1 MLKITFY
8 GEIGSRMG
16 PELLMELSAPATTV
30 GDLRKELASSDEA
43 AAGLLRPTIRAAVDN
58 CVVRDDAEVK
68 DGQEV
73 CFFSIVSGG

>member
-8 GEIGSRMG
+8 GEIGSRLG
-16 PELLMELSAPATTV
+16 SERLMELASPVTTV
-30 GDLRKELASSDEA
+30 GDLRQALANDDEA
-43 AAGLLRPTIRAAVDN
+43 AASLLRPTIQAAVDN
-58 CVVRDDAEVK
+58 CVVRDDAEVR